1 MINNISSLGY
11 DYIVPLTC
19 AANFGMAGAT
29 LGTFVRTKDKKMKAY
44 SISALLSIFFA
55 GITEPAIYG
64 IGIRYKKPL
73 IGAVAGGAVGGAIIG
88 GMKAKA
94 FAFVFGGLT
103 TLPAF
108 VGQTFIPYCIGLL
121 ACFVVGCIV
130 TMVLGID
137 EDNTNQKVA
146 NVNGSGSVQLV
157 ANEMISNPISGDV
170 QDLAQAHD
178 PAFANG
184 SMGEGFTLQPS
195 NGDVYAPFNGE
206 VTMVFNT
213 KHAIGLTSNS
223 GAQLMIHIG
232 IDTVK
237 LNGKYFDVLVKQG
250 DQIKQGQ
257 KLLHFDIDKIIE
269 AGYDCS
275 TVAIVTN
282 SKDYQNIELLTT
294 GPTNHGE
301 SVLKVEI

>member
-1 MINNISSLGY
+1 M
-11 DYIVPLTC
+11 
-19 AANFGMAGAT
+19 
-29 LGTFVRTKDKKMKAY
+29 
-44 SISALLSIFFA
+44 
-55 GITEPAIYG
+55 
-64 IGIRYKKPL
+64 
-73 IGAVAGGAVGGAIIG
+73 
-88 GMKAKA
+88 
-94 FAFVFGGLT
+94 
-103 TLPAF
+103 
-108 VGQTFIPYCIGLL
+108 
-121 ACFVVGCIV
+121 
-130 TMVLGID
+130 
-137 EDNTNQKVA
+137 
-146 NVNGSGSVQLV
+146 
-157 ANEMISNPISGDV
+157 
-170 QDLAQAHD
+170 
-178 PAFANG
+178 
-184 SMGEGFTLQPS
+184 
-195 NGDVYAPFNGE
+195 YAPFNGE

-257 KLLHFDIDKIIE
+257 KLLHFDIDKITE